1 MLFNGNS
8 ISTLFGA
15 HTYQTD
21 TMDIFSSC
29 AHLCIQSGSVS
40 WARPPAR
47 RPLSLQKCTKEHRER
62 SLSSVSMAQTESA
75 TLYCSPSS
83 HRQFPRLQ
91 TSMIFWMR
99 TDLER
104 EWRRLALMQ
113 HRPANP
119 AACTERKKEKGNSR
133 IPNHHRPVHMWTS
146 NERVRTSSSTETC
159 IARLCWLQCSFALS
173 LSLSQALSCYMMGLS
188 CGWTVK
194 SGGWMGLH
202 GRSHCSQSILRGN
215 WGNPRAR

>member
-1 MLFNGNS
+1 MLFKGNS

-146 NERVRTSSSTETC
+146 NERVRTC
-159 IARLCWLQCSFALS
+159 FFFDWDLHRAVVLIAVQFCLLS
-173 LSLSQALSCYMMGLS
+173 LSVSSPLLLYDGAELWMNGEERRMDGFAWEISLQSVYSSGELR
-188 CGWTVK
+188 K
-194 SGGWMGLH
+194 S
-202 GRSHCSQSILRGN
+202 
-215 WGNPRAR
+215 